1 MRLRKVVS
9 ILCSGF
15 LISAAGS
22 GAEAAA
28 KLNSSKSNVAKV
40 KSSKSNTSDRV
51 SGAPK
56 ARAKGAVVKSKSN
69 ITNN

>member
-1 MRLRKVVS
+1 MRLRTVVS

-15 LISAAGS
+15 LISAAAS

-28 KLNSSKSNVAKV
+28 NLNSSRSNVAKV